1 MEILN
6 RILGEIKIT
15 FLHFK
20 ERSKNKYYGDRF
32 EEWVVKSSNISKDGS
47 NNSNFWK
54 LLEWRGDKYIE
65 GYRPL
70 SSSSPDLL
78 MECISDKSVFY
89 TSQERIA
96 VECKWRSKKN
106 FFLDEKCIIKY
117 EDYISSNEHTPQNIY
132 FMYLVLDG
140 LVITLKLY
148 MSFLLRN
155 CITTAKKNIKLNL
168 ISEKKMW
175 IGSSFLTTT
184 NTKIQV
190 NTLFINLL
198 PNNQIY
204 DTNVGL
210 YFEKTLI

>member
-89 TSQERIA
+89 TSQERMGQRIFLVGKLSFKRIA
-96 VECKWRSKKN
+96 
-106 FFLDEKCIIKY
+106 
-117 EDYISSNEHTPQNIY
+117 
-132 FMYLVLDG
+132 
-140 LVITLKLY
+140 
-148 MSFLLRN
+148 
-155 CITTAKKNIKLNL
+155 
-168 ISEKKMW
+168 
-175 IGSSFLTTT
+175 
-184 NTKIQV
+184 
-190 NTLFINLL
+190 
-198 PNNQIY
+198 
-204 DTNVGL
+204 
-210 YFEKTLI
+210 

>member
-117 EDYISSNEHTPQNIY
+117 EDYISSDEHKYPPKHLFY
-132 FMYLVLDG
+132 
-140 LVITLKLY
+140 VIGFGWSCDNPEVVYVIPAKKLY
-148 MSFLLRN
+148 NYSKEKHKVKLHFRKEDVDRLELFDDY
-155 CITTAKKNIKLNL
+155 KHKNTSKYL
-168 ISEKKMW
+168 IYKPATEQSN
-175 IGSSFLTTT
+175 I
-184 NTKIQV
+184 
-190 NTLFINLL
+190 
-198 PNNQIY
+198 
-204 DTNVGL
+204 
-210 YFEKTLI
+210 

>member
-106 FFLDEKCIIKY
+106 FFLDGTLPVTPHVEDTLSQRRLHIGRAIKGK
-117 EDYISSNEHTPQNIY
+117 S
-132 FMYLVLDG
+132 G
-140 LVITLKLY
+140 
-148 MSFLLRN
+148 
-155 CITTAKKNIKLNL
+155 C
-168 ISEKKMW
+168 W
-175 IGSSFLTTT
+175 I
-184 NTKIQV
+184 V
-190 NTLFINLL
+190 M
-198 PNNQIY
+198 
-204 DTNVGL
+204 
-210 YFEKTLI
+210 